1 MDIEEFYDADERRRT
16 SEEIQFGDEWTDAD
30 GRRYEVLWVADTG
43 EVYAMYEPIEPMV
56 SDAVGDVLVQH
67 MPTSAVTVEVL
78 GNIATRE
85 DIESRLA
92 GWQDAMPDR
101 GSIDWV
107 RQRIT

>member
-78 GNIATRE
+78 GNITTRE
-85 DIESRLA
+85 DIESRLE

>member
-78 GNIATRE
+78 GTVAARD
-85 DIESRLA
+85 DIDARLA
-92 GWQDAMPDR
+92 GWENAMPDA

-107 RQRIT
+107 RQRVS

>member
-1 MDIEEFYDADERRRT
+1 MDIEEFYDADERRRA
-16 SEEIQFGDEWTDAD
+16 SEEIQFGDEWTDTD

-67 MPTSAVTVEVL
+67 MPTSAVTVEIL

-85 DIESRLA
+85 DIESRLE
-92 GWQDAMPDR
+92 GWQDVMPES

-107 RQRIT
+107 RQRVS

>member
-1 MDIEEFYDADERRRT
+1 MDIEEFYDADPRRRE
-16 SEEIQFGDEWTDAD
+16 SEEVRFGDEWTDAD
-30 GRRYEVLWVADTG
+30 GGRYEVMWVTNTG
-43 EVYAMYEPIEPMV
+43 EVYAMYEPVEPMV

-78 GNIATRE
+78 GNAATRD
-85 DIESRLA
+85 DIDARLA
-92 GWQDAMPDR
+92 GWEAAMPER